1 MSQNEFSEEID
12 TDIKSQE
19 TVENYIENNA
29 IIDFLI
35 QHEQRKDI
43 DLAKIKIPSYL
54 NLNDEVEEE
63 HYSCKINSNYKFL
76 KDVYIYGINCIILS
90 S

>member
-12 TDIKSQE
+12 TDIESQE

-35 QHEQRKDI
+35 QHEPRKDI
-43 DLAKIKIPSYL
+43 DLSKIKIPSYL

-63 HYSCKINSNYKFL
+63 H
-76 KDVYIYGINCIILS
+76 
-90 S
+90 